1 MFIKYMLLLM
11 IFTIEIVEN
20 QQERDC
26 HWSRVKVS
34 SVALYNTLIKM
45 KNNISC

>member
-1 MFIKYMLLLM
+1 MLLLM
-11 IFTIEIVEN
+11 IFTIEIIEN

-26 HWSRVKVS
+26 HWSRVKVAS